1 MAKNTMGTKLPRK
14 LEQKMQIV
22 GEQIK
27 LARLRR
33 NLSVAQVA
41 ERATCS
47 PLTVSRI
54 EKGSPTV
61 AIGIYLRVLYALQ
74 LDDDVLLLAKED
86 KLGKALQDLSLNT
99 RERASKKE
107 ETMKKLYVYADFD
120 WLKEV
125 ELIGELGYESLR
137 GAGSNNI

>member
-1 MAKNTMGTKLPRK
+1 MGTKLPRK
-14 LEQKMQIV
+14 LEQKMSVV

-33 NLSVAQVA
+33 NLSMAQVA

-54 EKGSPTV
+54 EKGTPTV

-74 LDDDVLLLAKED
+74 LDDDILWLARED
-86 KLGKALQDLSLNT
+86 KLGKALQDLSLKT
-99 RERASKKE
+99 RKRASKRNRAYVLLYISCNLLCWN
-107 ETMKKLYVYADFD
+107 KKY
-120 WLKEV
+120 
-125 ELIGELGYESLR
+125 
-137 GAGSNNI
+137 GSNFVLCDENIMFALHNK

>member
-1 MAKNTMGTKLPRK
+1 MAKSAMGTKLPRK
-14 LEQKMQIV
+14 LEQKMQVV
-22 GEQIK
+22 GEQIR

-54 EKGSPTV
+54 EKGAPTV

-74 LDDDVLLLAKED
+74 LDDDILSLAKDDE
-86 KLGKALQDLSLNT
+86 LGRALQDMNLSP
-99 RERASKKE
+99 RKRSSKK
-107 ETMKKLYVYADFD
+107 
-120 WLKEV
+120 
-125 ELIGELGYESLR
+125 
-137 GAGSNNI
+137 

>member
-1 MAKNTMGTKLPRK
+1 MTKNTMGTQLPRK
-14 LEQKMQIV
+14 LAQKMSIV

-33 NLSVAQVA
+33 NLSMAQIA

-54 EKGSPTV
+54 EKGVPTV

-74 LDDDVLLLAKED
+74 LDDDILWLAKED
-86 KLGKALQDLSLNT
+86 KMGKALQDLRLKS

-107 ETMKKLYVYADFD
+107 
-120 WLKEV
+120 
-125 ELIGELGYESLR
+125 
-137 GAGSNNI
+137 

>member
-1 MAKNTMGTKLPRK
+1 MTKSTMGTKLPRK
-14 LEQKMQIV
+14 LKQKMQVV

-54 EKGSPTV
+54 EKGVPTV

-74 LDDDVLLLAKED
+74 LDDDILSLAKDDE
-86 KLGKALQDLSLNT
+86 LGRALQDMNMIP
-99 RERASKKE
+99 RKRASKK
-107 ETMKKLYVYADFD
+107 D
-120 WLKEV
+120 
-125 ELIGELGYESLR
+125 
-137 GAGSNNI
+137 

>member
-1 MAKNTMGTKLPRK
+1 MAKSTMGTKLPRK
-14 LEQKMQIV
+14 LEQKMHVV

-54 EKGSPTV
+54 EKGAPTV

-74 LDDDVLLLAKED
+74 LDDDILSLAKDDE
-86 KLGKALQDLSLNT
+86 LGRTLQDMNLPQ

-107 ETMKKLYVYADFD
+107 
-120 WLKEV
+120 
-125 ELIGELGYESLR
+125 
-137 GAGSNNI
+137 

>member
-1 MAKNTMGTKLPRK
+1 MTKNTMGTKLPRK
-14 LEQKMQIV
+14 LEQKMQVV

-41 ERATCS
+41 EWATCS

-54 EKGSPTV
+54 EKGVPTV

-74 LDDDVLLLAKED
+74 LDDDILWLAKED
-86 KLGKALQDLSLNT
+86 
-99 RERASKKE
+99 
-107 ETMKKLYVYADFD
+107 KKLYVYADFD
-120 WLKEV
+120 WLKEIEFV
-125 ELIGELGYESLR
+125 GELGYESLR
-137 GAGSNNI
+137 GSDSYSFSFHDE

>member
-1 MAKNTMGTKLPRK
+1 MTKSTMGTRLPRK
-14 LEQKMQIV
+14 LEEKMKIV

-47 PLTVSRI
+47 PLTVARI
-54 EKGSPTV
+54 EKGTPTV

-74 LDDDVLLLAKED
+74 LEDDILLIAQQD
-86 KLGKALQDLSLNT
+86 ALGRQLQDLALTN
-99 RERASKKE
+99 RKRASKK
-107 ETMKKLYVYADFD
+107 V
-120 WLKEV
+120 
-125 ELIGELGYESLR
+125 
-137 GAGSNNI
+137 

>member
-1 MAKNTMGTKLPRK
+1 MAKSTMGTKLPRK
-14 LEQKMQIV
+14 LEQKMQVV

-33 NLSVAQVA
+33 NLSIVQVA

-54 EKGSPTV
+54 EKGAPTV

-74 LDDDVLLLAKED
+74 LDDDILSLAKDDE
-86 KLGKALQDLSLNT
+86 LGRALQDMNLPP
-99 RERASKKE
+99 RKRASKK
-107 ETMKKLYVYADFD
+107 
-120 WLKEV
+120 
-125 ELIGELGYESLR
+125 
-137 GAGSNNI
+137 

>member
-1 MAKNTMGTKLPRK
+1 MAKSTMGTKLPRK
-14 LEQKMQIV
+14 LEQKMQVV

-54 EKGSPTV
+54 EKGAPTV

-74 LDDDVLLLAKED
+74 LDDDILFLAKDDE
-86 KLGKALQDLSLNT
+86 LGRTLQDMNLPQ

-107 ETMKKLYVYADFD
+107 
-120 WLKEV
+120 
-125 ELIGELGYESLR
+125 
-137 GAGSNNI
+137 

>member
-1 MAKNTMGTKLPRK
+1 MAKSTMGTRLPRK
-14 LEQKMQIV
+14 LEEKMKIV

-47 PLTVSRI
+47 PLTVARI
-54 EKGSPTV
+54 EKGTPTV

-74 LDDDVLLLAKED
+74 LEDDILLIAQQD
-86 KLGKALQDLSLNT
+86 ALGRQLQDIALTN
-99 RERASKKE
+99 RKRASKKSI
-107 ETMKKLYVYADFD
+107 D
-120 WLKEV
+120 
-125 ELIGELGYESLR
+125 
-137 GAGSNNI
+137 NNIKLAPRV

>member
-1 MAKNTMGTKLPRK
+1 
-14 LEQKMQIV
+14 MQVV

-74 LDDDVLLLAKED
+74 LDDDILFLAKDDE
-86 KLGKALQDLSLNT
+86 LGRTLQDMNLPQ

-107 ETMKKLYVYADFD
+107 
-120 WLKEV
+120 
-125 ELIGELGYESLR
+125 
-137 GAGSNNI
+137 

>member
-1 MAKNTMGTKLPRK
+1 MAKSAMGTKLPRK
-14 LEQKMQIV
+14 LEQKMQVV

-54 EKGSPTV
+54 EKGVPTV

-74 LDDDVLLLAKED
+74 LDDDILSLAKDDE
-86 KLGKALQDLSLNT
+86 LGRALQDMNMIP
-99 RERASKKE
+99 RKRASKK
-107 ETMKKLYVYADFD
+107 D
-120 WLKEV
+120 
-125 ELIGELGYESLR
+125 
-137 GAGSNNI
+137 

>member
-1 MAKNTMGTKLPRK
+1 MTKSTMGTKLPRK
-14 LEQKMQIV
+14 LEHKMQVI

-54 EKGSPTV
+54 EKGAPTV

-74 LDDDVLLLAKED
+74 LDDDILSLAKDD
-86 KLGKALQDLSLNT
+86 KLGRTLQDMNLAQ

-107 ETMKKLYVYADFD
+107 
-120 WLKEV
+120 
-125 ELIGELGYESLR
+125 
-137 GAGSNNI
+137 

>member
-1 MAKNTMGTKLPRK
+1 MGTKLPRK
-14 LEQKMQIV
+14 LEQKMQVV

-54 EKGSPTV
+54 EKGVLTV

-74 LDDDVLLLAKED
+74 LDDDILSLAKDD
-86 KLGKALQDLSLNT
+86 KLGRALQDMNLLP
-99 RERASKKE
+99 RKRASKK
-107 ETMKKLYVYADFD
+107 
-120 WLKEV
+120 
-125 ELIGELGYESLR
+125 
-137 GAGSNNI
+137 

>member
-1 MAKNTMGTKLPRK
+1 MAKSTMGTRLPRK
-14 LEQKMQIV
+14 LEQKMQVV

-54 EKGSPTV
+54 EKGVPTV

-74 LDDDVLLLAKED
+74 LDDDILSLAKDDE
-86 KLGKALQDLSLNT
+86 LGRALQDMNMIP
-99 RERASKKE
+99 RKRASKK
-107 ETMKKLYVYADFD
+107 D
-120 WLKEV
+120 
-125 ELIGELGYESLR
+125 
-137 GAGSNNI
+137 

>member
-1 MAKNTMGTKLPRK
+1 MAKSTMGTRLPRK
-14 LEQKMQIV
+14 LEEKMKIV

-47 PLTVSRI
+47 PLTVARI
-54 EKGSPTV
+54 EKGTPTV

-74 LDDDVLLLAKED
+74 LEDDILLIAQQDALGRQLQALALTNRK
-86 KLGKALQDLSLNT
+86 
-99 RERASKKE
+99 RASKK
-107 ETMKKLYVYADFD
+107 V
-120 WLKEV
+120 
-125 ELIGELGYESLR
+125 
-137 GAGSNNI
+137 

>member
-1 MAKNTMGTKLPRK
+1 MAKSTMGTRLPRK
-14 LEQKMQIV
+14 LEEKMKIV

-47 PLTVSRI
+47 PLTVARI
-54 EKGSPTV
+54 EKGTPTV

-74 LDDDVLLLAKED
+74 LEDDILLIAQQD
-86 KLGKALQDLSLNT
+86 ALGRQLQDLALTNRKS
-99 RERASKKE
+99 ESKK
-107 ETMKKLYVYADFD
+107 V
-120 WLKEV
+120 
-125 ELIGELGYESLR
+125 
-137 GAGSNNI
+137 

>member
-1 MAKNTMGTKLPRK
+1 MGTKLPRK
-14 LEQKMQIV
+14 LEQKMEIV

-54 EKGSPTV
+54 EKG
-61 AIGIYLRVLYALQ
+61 GIYLRVLYALQ
-74 LDDDVLLLAKED
+74 LDEDILWLAKED
-86 KLGKALQDLSLNT
+86 KLGKSLQDLTLKN

-107 ETMKKLYVYADFD
+107 
-120 WLKEV
+120 
-125 ELIGELGYESLR
+125 
-137 GAGSNNI
+137 

>member
-1 MAKNTMGTKLPRK
+1 MAKSTMGTKLPRK
-14 LEQKMQIV
+14 LEQKMQVV
-22 GEQIK
+22 GEQIR

-54 EKGSPTV
+54 EKGIPTV

-74 LDDDVLLLAKED
+74 LDDDILSLAKDDE
-86 KLGKALQDLSLNT
+86 LGRTLQDMNMIP
-99 RERASKKE
+99 RKRASKK
-107 ETMKKLYVYADFD
+107 D
-120 WLKEV
+120 
-125 ELIGELGYESLR
+125 
-137 GAGSNNI
+137 

>member
-1 MAKNTMGTKLPRK
+1 MAKSTMGTKLPRK
-14 LEQKMQIV
+14 LEQKMQVV
-22 GEQIK
+22 GEQIR

-54 EKGSPTV
+54 EKGVPTV

-74 LDDDVLLLAKED
+74 LDDDILSLAKDDE
-86 KLGKALQDLSLNT
+86 LGRALQDMNMIP
-99 RERASKKE
+99 RKRASKK
-107 ETMKKLYVYADFD
+107 D
-120 WLKEV
+120 
-125 ELIGELGYESLR
+125 
-137 GAGSNNI
+137 

>member
-1 MAKNTMGTKLPRK
+1 
-14 LEQKMQIV
+14 MQVV

-54 EKGSPTV
+54 EKGVPTV

-74 LDDDVLLLAKED
+74 LDDDILSLAKDDE
-86 KLGKALQDLSLNT
+86 LGRTLQDMNLAQ
-99 RERASKKE
+99 RERASKKQ
-107 ETMKKLYVYADFD
+107 
-120 WLKEV
+120 
-125 ELIGELGYESLR
+125 
-137 GAGSNNI
+137 

>member
-1 MAKNTMGTKLPRK
+1 MAKSTMGTKLPRK
-14 LEQKMQIV
+14 LEQKMQVV

-54 EKGSPTV
+54 EKGAPTV

-74 LDDDVLLLAKED
+74 LDDDILFLAKDDE
-86 KLGKALQDLSLNT
+86 LGRTLQDMNMPQ

-107 ETMKKLYVYADFD
+107 
-120 WLKEV
+120 
-125 ELIGELGYESLR
+125 
-137 GAGSNNI
+137 

>member
-1 MAKNTMGTKLPRK
+1 MSKSTMGTKLPRK
-14 LEQKMQIV
+14 LEQKMQLV

-47 PLTVSRI
+47 PLTVSRL
-54 EKGSPTV
+54 EKGVPTV

-74 LDDDVLLLAKED
+74 LDDDILSLAKDDE
-86 KLGKALQDLSLNT
+86 LGRALQDMNMIP
-99 RERASKKE
+99 RKRASKK
-107 ETMKKLYVYADFD
+107 D
-120 WLKEV
+120 
-125 ELIGELGYESLR
+125 
-137 GAGSNNI
+137 